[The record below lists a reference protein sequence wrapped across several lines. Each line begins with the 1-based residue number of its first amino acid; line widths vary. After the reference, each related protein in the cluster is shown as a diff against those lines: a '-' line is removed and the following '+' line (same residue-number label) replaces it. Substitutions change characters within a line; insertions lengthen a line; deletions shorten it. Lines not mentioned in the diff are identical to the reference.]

1 MIEIQA
7 RAAEQRKPS
16 CAGSGITGPS
26 LDQPA
31 SCFPAPTARLHGDHR
46 DALRLPKRFRRRGLD
61 VTMSDKARAELA
73 LTPLFPALRGRRPRS
88 STPGW
93 RKLACPAIEL
103 FHTSNDW
110 RLG

>member
-31 SCFPAPTARLHGDHR
+31 SCFPAPTARHLHGDHR
-46 DALRLPKRFRRRGLD
+46 DALRLPKRFRRRD
-61 VTMSDKARAELA
+61 PEVTMSDKARAELA
-73 LTPLFPALRGRRPRS
+73 LTPLFPALRIAEAEF
-88 STPGW
+88 PGPKFRGW
-93 RKLACPAIEL
+93 
-103 FHTSNDW
+103 
-110 RLG
+110 